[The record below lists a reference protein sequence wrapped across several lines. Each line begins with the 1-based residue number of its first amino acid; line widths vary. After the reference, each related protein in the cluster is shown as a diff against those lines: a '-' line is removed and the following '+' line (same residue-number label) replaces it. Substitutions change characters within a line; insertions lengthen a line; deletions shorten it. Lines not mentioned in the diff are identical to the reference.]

1 MKEDNARYDI
11 CLYRSGTLIQIIRDI
26 SFREAFDI
34 YHKYDPFTQVCVD
47 VYRNKDRLTFGEAM
61 DKFSDPHLFVKLF

>member
-11 CLYRSGTLIQIIRDI
+11 CLYRSGTLIQIIRDL

-34 YHKYDPFTQVCVD
+34 YHRYDPFDQVGVD
-47 VYRNKDRLTFGEAM
+47 VYRNGERLTFGEAM
-61 DKFSDPHLFVKLF
+61 KKFSDPSLFVKLF